1 MDILIFKF
9 GRGGFFCR
17 DHYFDH
23 GFDSIH
29 LMITKKEKFGEIQ
42 ERGREH
48 QTPVR
53 TNYNFPADD
62 DDDDDDDDYQED
74 WNPCPDQLKLCRVLL
89 LLLLL
94 LCSISI
100 LMPASIMYNG
110 SFSLEETW
118 SWWEDLIS
126 Q

>member
-1 MDILIFKF
+1 
-9 GRGGFFCR
+9 
-17 DHYFDH
+17 
-23 GFDSIH
+23 
-29 LMITKKEKFGEIQ
+29 MITKKEKFGEIQ